1 MNIALSLLHALKAH
15 GAREIFGIPG
25 DFALPFFRIVEESG
39 VLPLYT
45 LSHEPGIGFA
55 ADAAARFNGALG
67 VAAVT
72 YGAGALNMVN
82 PVAGAYAERS
92 PLVVISGAPG
102 AAEVRSGM
110 LLHHQVKT
118 TDSQFAIYREI
129 TCAQTRLDDPA
140 TAPAEIARVLGA
152 CREQSRPV
160 LIEVP
165 RDAVAL
171 PCAPVRPAAPAAY
184 DREAVEA
191 CAGEILAR
199 LAAAARPTL
208 LVDIEV
214 RRYGLE
220 ARVAELAH
228 RLAIPVVTTFMGR
241 GLLAEAAVPVAGTY
255 LGVAGEPAV
264 TALVEDSDCLLMLG
278 VLLSDTNFGVSG
290 RQIDLRKA
298 VYAADRQVQIGF
310 HHYPDLPLGA
320 LVEALLAL
328 VSDLDPPEPRLRPD
342 LPPLPEA
349 IVDGAPIAPDDI
361 AAAIGTL
368 MRRHGALP
376 IASDIGDC
384 LFTALGLAN
393 TALTAPG
400 YYATMGFGVPAG
412 LGIQATTGLRPLI
425 LVGDGAFQMTGWELG
440 NCRRYGW
447 DPIVIVFNNA
457 SWEMLHVFQP
467 ESAFNSLDEWRFA
480 ELAAAL
486 GGHGERVRT
495 RRELHAALAAA
506 HARRG
511 RFSLIEAMIAP
522 GALSHTLARYVEG
535 FRARRARQ
543 AAGH

>member
-171 PCAPVRPAAPAAY
+171 PCAPV
-184 DREAVEA
+184 
-191 CAGEILAR
+191 
-199 LAAAARPTL
+199 
-208 LVDIEV
+208 
-214 RRYGLE
+214 
-220 ARVAELAH
+220 
-228 RLAIPVVTTFMGR
+228 
-241 GLLAEAAVPVAGTY
+241 
-255 LGVAGEPAV
+255 
-264 TALVEDSDCLLMLG
+264 
-278 VLLSDTNFGVSG
+278 
-290 RQIDLRKA
+290 
-298 VYAADRQVQIGF
+298 
-310 HHYPDLPLGA
+310 
-320 LVEALLAL
+320 
-328 VSDLDPPEPRLRPD
+328 
-342 LPPLPEA
+342 
-349 IVDGAPIAPDDI
+349 
-361 AAAIGTL
+361 
-368 MRRHGALP
+368 
-376 IASDIGDC
+376 
-384 LFTALGLAN
+384 
-393 TALTAPG
+393 
-400 YYATMGFGVPAG
+400 
-412 LGIQATTGLRPLI
+412 
-425 LVGDGAFQMTGWELG
+425 
-440 NCRRYGW
+440 
-447 DPIVIVFNNA
+447 
-457 SWEMLHVFQP
+457 
-467 ESAFNSLDEWRFA
+467 
-480 ELAAAL
+480 
-486 GGHGERVRT
+486 
-495 RRELHAALAAA
+495 
-506 HARRG
+506 
-511 RFSLIEAMIAP
+511 
-522 GALSHTLARYVEG
+522 
-535 FRARRARQ
+535 
-543 AAGH
+543 

>member
-255 LGVAGEPAV
+255 LGVAGDPAV

-349 IVDGAPIAPDDI
+349 IVDGAVANTDKPPKLAKTKEHSIDLVAFDGKLSALDRATFDRALGFGKGSLKVRQANGTEELISTTRTCPRCGVGVPEIDPRWFSFNTKQGRCEACEGTGVEGGTENAEELGSSPCTSCGGTRLAPVPRSVRLAKERYPEATARSVS
-361 AAAIGTL
+361 AAA
-368 MRRHGALP
+368 RW
-376 IASDIGDC
+376 ASAGRP
-384 LFTALGLAN
+384 
-393 TALTAPG
+393 APG
-400 YYATMGFGVPAG
+400 
-412 LGIQATTGLRPLI
+412 R
-425 LVGDGAFQMTGWELG
+425 
-440 NCRRYGW
+440 
-447 DPIVIVFNNA
+447 
-457 SWEMLHVFQP
+457 
-467 ESAFNSLDEWRFA
+467 
-480 ELAAAL
+480 
-486 GGHGERVRT
+486 
-495 RRELHAALAAA
+495 
-506 HARRG
+506 
-511 RFSLIEAMIAP
+511 
-522 GALSHTLARYVEG
+522 
-535 FRARRARQ
+535 
-543 AAGH
+543 